1 MDPLD
6 TLPFRFHYGGE
17 FLRRGNN
24 VYYLGEEV
32 ETCIEMANNT
42 EEGDVAEIYVEG
54 HAVDDEEKEDDE
66 DNNFEDE
73 IEGEQEEHD
82 DSEFEGGYEELTDS
96 GEDVLVA
103 HNKHESRE
111 DVEKQIKFVREWYN
125 PSKMDKGKQVV
136 DDQGSQPVASQQNIS
151 SVLNDKENLEDNSDS
166 GFLPGDDNSSEE
178 DEEVV
183 QIQKKFKEFKKSMN
197 SGQVAN
203 LDDVI
208 LDRPIS
214 GPTTYELDDDANDT
228 PYANSSAEDESEE
241 EASEGH
247 LETKNNYY
255 PRFKKNVPS
264 PRFVIGMK
272 FTGKKQFKKAVI
284 RQSLL
289 ERRVIRRDNKLVTAS
304 RIAEK
309 YEKFIMDN
317 PIWSLERMR
326 TIAQEEM
333 FAMVSISKLK
343 RAKAIVMQKV
353 LDGTKGQYQLLY
365 RYQLELLRSNPGS
378 TVIVKKELQLEPP
391 VF

>member
-1 MDPLD
+1 MAHVKSAGGGPGDEDPRRPPR
-6 TLPFRFHYGGE
+6 LPTVAKGKATKKRKYPDADIARAAAVVVATERVEVGGARSGVVIVE
-17 FLRRGNN
+17 QLSQAQRAT
-24 VYYLGEEV
+24 VQEE
-32 ETCIEMANNT
+32 E
-42 EEGDVAEIYVEG
+42 DVAEIYVEG
-54 HAVDDEEKEDDE
+54 HAVDDEEEEDDE

-73 IEGEQEEHD
+73 IEGKQEEHD
-82 DSEFEGGYEELTDS
+82 DSEFEGGYEELTDL

-151 SVLNDKENLEDNSDS
+151 SVLNDKDNLEDNSDS
-166 GFLPGDDNSSEE
+166 EFLPGDDNSSEE

-183 QIQKKFKEFKKSMN
+183 QIQKKFKKSMN

-214 GPTTYELDDDANDT
+214 GPTTFELNDDANDT

-247 LETKNNYY
+247 LETKNNFY

-264 PRFVIGMK
+264 PRFVIFMK
-272 FTGKKQFKKAVI
+272 FTRKKQFKKAVI

-289 ERRVIRRDNKLVTAS
+289 ERRVIKFRRNESHRMLVLCDWATC
-304 RIAEK
+304 
-309 YEKFIMDN
+309 
-317 PIWSLERMR
+317 
-326 TIAQEEM
+326 T
-333 FAMVSISKLK
+333 
-343 RAKAIVMQKV
+343 
-353 LDGTKGQYQLLY
+353 
-365 RYQLELLRSNPGS
+365 
-378 TVIVKKELQLEPP
+378 
-391 VF
+391 

>member
-6 TLPFRFHYGGE
+6 TLPIRFHYGGE

-32 ETCIEMANNT
+32 EVSYIDRDKVSLPEVMGHLKDYCTVEEEALLHWLVPGRQLSNGLRVLMDDQTCIEMANNT

-54 HAVDDEEKEDDE
+54 HAVDDEEEEDDE

-73 IEGEQEEHD
+73 IEGGQEEHD
-82 DSEFEGGYEELTDS
+82 DSEFEGGYEELTDP

-111 DVEKQIKFVREWYN
+111 DVEKQIKFVREWYI

-166 GFLPGDDNSSEE
+166 EFLPGDDNSSEE

-203 LDDVI
+203 QDDVI
-208 LDRPIS
+208 LDGAISRP
-214 GPTTYELDDDANDT
+214 TMFELDDDAN
-228 PYANSSAEDESEE
+228 
-241 EASEGH
+241 
-247 LETKNNYY
+247 
-255 PRFKKNVPS
+255 R
-264 PRFVIGMK
+264 
-272 FTGKKQFKKAVI
+272 
-284 RQSLL
+284 
-289 ERRVIRRDNKLVTAS
+289 
-304 RIAEK
+304 
-309 YEKFIMDN
+309 
-317 PIWSLERMR
+317 
-326 TIAQEEM
+326 
-333 FAMVSISKLK
+333 
-343 RAKAIVMQKV
+343 
-353 LDGTKGQYQLLY
+353 
-365 RYQLELLRSNPGS
+365 
-378 TVIVKKELQLEPP
+378 
-391 VF
+391 